1 MSDAYSI
8 DLRDLQ
14 SGVGLYSIDLCRVAH
29 AAAVI
34 AFDKASLAPP
44 ANCPVK
50 DRGTPI
56 CTMSID
62 WSERLS
68 LSKRRSLRNH
78 ADVARFAAEGV
89 ALLMIEALTD
99 YTVVEQSHIGSGV
112 DFGLGEKSALARA
125 ESEDFVEVTARL
137 EVSGIIRE
145 TASNSIRRRVEEKIE
160 QTKQSDHEGTSA
172 IIIVVEF
179 GRPEANFTERQ
190 PPYE

>member
-14 SGVGLYSIDLCRVAH
+14 SGVGLYSIDLCRLAH

-78 ADVARFAAEGV
+78 ADVARFAAEGI
-89 ALLMIEALTD
+89 ALLMVEALTD
-99 YTVVEQSHIGSGV
+99 YTVVEQSQIGSGV
-112 DFGLGEKSALARA
+112 DFGLGDKSAVVRA
-125 ESEDFVEVTARL
+125 GDDDFVEATARL
-137 EVSGIIRE
+137 EVSGILRA
-145 TASNSIRRRVEEKIE
+145 TASNSIRRRVDEKIE
-160 QTKQSDHEGTSA
+160 QIKQSDPEGTPA
-172 IIIVVEF
+172 FIVIVEF
-179 GRPEANFTERQ
+179 GRPEVNFTERQ